1 MTDLSGSSYRTLL
14 HTRGFAA
21 IRFGLPLC
29 IGFAAL
35 FYIFPSIDI
44 EFSKLFYQSASN
56 ESATS
61 GSGFVQLKS
70 LAVLFRLVDIASR
83 VALIGAA
90 IVLIV
95 ALIRRH
101 RHRVVAAFI
110 CMGLIAGPT
119 LAINAGLKD
128 HWHRARPRD
137 LIEFGGTK
145 RFTPAWVISDQCIQ
159 NCSFASGHAAA
170 GFAPVIGHFVS
181 RRRLWLTGG
190 LLLGFGV
197 GLARVAV
204 GAHFLSDVIFAF
216 LVVYLVY
223 GLLALAMGKQE
234 KFTQPHAQKN

>member
-1 MTDLSGSSYRTLL
+1 MTDPSGSSYRILL
-14 HTRGFAA
+14 HSRGLSA
-21 IRFGLPLC
+21 IRIGLPLC

-35 FYIFPSIDI
+35 FYAFPGIDI
-44 EFSKLFYQSASN
+44 EFSKLFYQQANSDA
-56 ESATS
+56 AKS
-61 GSGFVQLKS
+61 GSGFVQSHGLG
-70 LAVLFRLVDIASR
+70 VLFRLVDIASR

-90 IVLIV
+90 IALVV
-95 ALIRRH
+95 ALVRKH
-101 RHRVVAAFI
+101 RHRVIAAFV
-110 CMGLIAGPT
+110 CLGLIAGPT

-137 LIEFGGTK
+137 LIEFGGIK

-181 RRRLWLTGG
+181 RRRAWLTGG

-204 GAHFLSDVIFAF
+204 GAHFLSDVVFAF

-223 GLLALAMGKQE
+223 GLLALAMGKRE
-234 KFTQPHAQKN
+234 K